1 MRPEPGAGR
10 PLTVLQ
16 VLDPPDGT
24 TKFVDQV
31 VSELP
36 DGVRVDYFTWRRA
49 FTTRYDVL
57 HVHWPERL
65 MRDRT
70 ALRTLGKQAA
80 CTVLLL
86 GLRVRRVALVRTEHN
101 LTPHEAGGVVEGWL
115 MAWVR
120 AWTTLV
126 IRLNE
131 ATPVDPRHPQV
142 VIPHGDYRTVF
153 GRHPQ
158 ARTVP
163 GRLLYFGII
172 REYKGVERLLEV
184 FRALTDPGLTLR
196 LVGKPS
202 TPAWRE
208 VVEEG
213 CRADPRVS
221 SILAFVD
228 DDVLVHEV
236 SEAELVV
243 LPYSEMHN
251 SGVVFVALSLDR
263 PVLAPRSA
271 VNTELAAEVGPGWLF
286 QYDGELTPDLLTD
299 TVAQVRRG
307 GRAASPALTGRDWA
321 SVGRRHAETYRRA
334 VRLCRR
340 TGGTPGE
347 TGPGTGTGPGAPNPS
362 V

>member
-1 MRPEPGAGR
+1 MPGETPGA
-10 PLTVLQ
+10 LTVLQ

-31 VSELP
+31 VSRLP
-36 DGVRVDYFTWRRA
+36 ADVRVDYFTWRRA

-65 MRDRT
+65 MRDST
-70 ALRTLGKQAA
+70 ALRTLGKQVA
-80 CTVLLL
+80 CALLL
-86 GLRVRRVALVRTEHN
+86 LLLRVRRVALVRTEHN
-101 LTPHEAGGVVEGWL
+101 LTPHEPGGVVEGWL

-126 IRLNE
+126 IRLNR
-131 ATPVDPRHPQV
+131 ATPVDPRHPEV
-142 VIPHGDYRTVF
+142 LIPHGDYREVF

-158 ARTVP
+158 AATVP

-184 FRALTDPGLTLR
+184 FRALPDPALSLR

-202 TPAWRE
+202 TPAWRR
-208 VVEEG
+208 VVEDG
-213 CRADPRVS
+213 CAADPRVS
-221 SILAFVD
+221 AILAFVD

-236 SEAELVV
+236 GEAELVV

-271 VNTELAAEVGPGWLF
+271 VNTELAAEVGPGWLL
-286 QYDGELTPDLLTD
+286 QYDGELTPQVLTD
-299 TVAQVRRG
+299 ALAQVRSG
-307 GRAASPALTGRDWA
+307 GRSPAPELTGRDWDA
-321 SVGRRHAETYRRA
+321 VGRRHAETYRRA
-334 VRLCRR
+334 AALVRR
-340 TGGTPGE
+340 TGGGAGERGAARGRPGGSPTP
-347 TGPGTGTGPGAPNPS
+347 A

>member
-1 MRPEPGAGR
+1 MPAEPADGG
-10 PLTVLQ
+10 LTVLQ

-36 DGVRVDYFTWRRA
+36 DWVRVDYFTWRRA

-65 MRDRT
+65 MRDRSP
-70 ALRTLGKQAA
+70 LRTLGKQVA
-80 CTVLLL
+80 CALLL
-86 GLRVRRVALVRTEHN
+86 LLLRARKVALVRTEHN
-101 LTPHEAGGVVEGWL
+101 LTPHEPGGVVEGWL

-120 AWTTLV
+120 AWSTLV
-126 IRLNE
+126 IRLNR
-131 ATPVDPRHPQV
+131 ATPVDERRPSV
-142 VIPHGDYRTVF
+142 LIPHGDYREVF

-158 ARTVP
+158 ATTVP

-184 FRALTDPGLTLR
+184 FRALPDPGLTLR

-202 TPAWRE
+202 TPAWRR
-208 VVEEG
+208 VVEDG
-213 CRADPRVS
+213 CAADPRVS
-221 SILAFVD
+221 AILAFVD

-251 SGVVFVALSLDR
+251 SGVVFVALSLGR

-271 VNTELAAEVGPGWLF
+271 VNTELADETGPGWLL
-286 QYDGELTPDLLTD
+286 QYDGELTPDLLTRTLE
-299 TVAQVRRG
+299 TVRG
-307 GRAASPALTGRDWA
+307 ADRTAAPTLTGRDWA
-321 SVGRRHAETYRRA
+321 TVGRLHADTYRRA
-334 VRLCRR
+334 VSLSRR
-340 TGGTPGE
+340 TGGAAGE
-347 TGPGTGTGPGAPNPS
+347 TAAGAGPARGSSSPA

>member
-1 MRPEPGAGR
+1 VPTSH
-10 PLTVLQ
+10 LTVLQ

-36 DGVRVDYFTWRRA
+36 DSVRVDYFTWRRA

-70 ALRTLGKQAA
+70 ALRTLGKQVA
-80 CTVLLL
+80 CALLL
-86 GLRVRRVALVRTEHN
+86 VLLRVRRVALVRTEHN

-115 MAWVR
+115 MSWVR

-126 IRLNE
+126 IRLNQ
-131 ATPVDPRHPQV
+131 ATPVDRRHPEV
-142 VIPHGDYRTVF
+142 LIPHGDYRTVF
-153 GRHPQ
+153 GKHPQ
-158 ARTVP
+158 AATVP

-184 FRALTDPGLTLR
+184 FRALPDPGLTLR

-202 TPAWRE
+202 TPAWRK
-208 VVEEG
+208 VVEDG
-213 CRADPRVS
+213 CAADPRVS
-221 SILAFVD
+221 ALLAFVD

-251 SGVVFVALSLDR
+251 SGVVFVALSLGR

-271 VNTELAAEVGPGWLF
+271 VNTELADEVGPGWLM
-286 QYDGELTPDLLTD
+286 QYDGELTPELLVSTLEK
-299 TVAQVRRG
+299 VRG
-307 GRAASPALTGRDWA
+307 QGRTEAPALTGRDWPT
-321 SVGRRHAETYRRA
+321 VGRRHAETYRRA
-334 VRLCRR
+334 VALCRR
-340 TGGTPGE
+340 TGGGAGE
-347 TGPGTGTGPGAPNPS
+347 SGREARQADGSPTRA